1 MRRKCGGFAAKE
13 CGDDERYYAEG
24 LRPPKKG
31 QRSKQPPQPQAEPQ
45 PAAGGGTD
53 MRAVFA
59 KLTKQGCAACIGAGY
74 GWCPIKRR
82 CGGFANKECGVGP
95 NYVADSYKPTK
106 KSSPSPPPSMPV
118 PSGTTDMRAVFA
130 KLRDCSSCVGAGYGW
145 CPMQRKCGGFA
156 NRECG
161 LGPNYVAA
169 GPEPKAA
176 RNGLWESKGDTKKVK
191 EVNAPPTAEVPK
203 ASPPPPATL
212 LHAGPAPPRNADTMA
227 VEVGAKEAS
236 TTTVSAAA
244 QLSNA
249 SEAELMELPR
259 EDLVSKI
266 LALQSEIVAMK
277 AA

>member
-1 MRRKCGGFAAKE
+1 MKTCSA
-13 CGDDERYYAEG
+13 C
-24 LRPPKKG
+24 
-31 QRSKQPPQPQAEPQ
+31 
-45 PAAGGGTD
+45 
-53 MRAVFA
+53 
-59 KLTKQGCAACIGAGY
+59 TKAGY

-169 GPEPKAA
+169 GSEPKAA

-249 SEAELMELPR
+249 TEAELMELPR